1 MCDADVH
8 CLSGSQGG
16 GPNKHREDLMLN
28 FSRPALKYKFYL
40 IRLLLVGPDLAL
52 GPAGQAFSCGPP
64 PPEGAAAK
72 GTELGGMLSA
82 SRRPGPSLCAGTHWL
97 AATLAA
103 PWTPWLAGPR
113 ASASLTQRPLL
124 QRLPSQEQ
132 RLRPRVGPPCT
143 RE

>member
-72 GTELGGMLSA
+72 GTELGGMLHA
-82 SRRPGPSLCAGTHWL
+82 SRRPGPSLCAGAHWL

-113 ASASLTQRPLL
+113 ASASLTQRRLL

>member
-1 MCDADVH
+1 
-8 CLSGSQGG
+8 
-16 GPNKHREDLMLN
+16 MLN
-28 FSRPALKYKFYL
+28 FSCPALKYKLYL

-52 GPAGQAFSCGPP
+52 GPAGGVPP

-82 SRRPGPSLCAGTHWL
+82 SRRPGPSLCAGAHWL

-132 RLRPRVGPPCT
+132 RLRPGVGPPCT
-143 RE
+143 QE

>member
-72 GTELGGMLSA
+72 GTELGGMLRA
-82 SRRPGPSLCAGTHWL
+82 SRRPGPSLCAGAHWL

-113 ASASLTQRPLL
+113 ASASLTQRRLL

>member
-1 MCDADVH
+1 
-8 CLSGSQGG
+8 
-16 GPNKHREDLMLN
+16 MLN
-28 FSRPALKYKFYL
+28 FSCPALKYKLYL

-52 GPAGQAFSCGPP
+52 GPAGGVPP

-82 SRRPGPSLCAGTHWL
+82 SRRPGPALCAGAHWL

-132 RLRPRVGPPCT
+132 RLRPGVGPPCT
-143 RE
+143 QE